1 MAIYNEKTERNVR
14 KKKGKRNE
22 TPSSNMK
29 KASNYQAKT

>member
-1 MAIYNEKTERNVR
+1 MAMYNEKTERNVR
-14 KKKGKRNE
+14 KKRKRNE